1 MRKMVEVLPLLI
13 IFAKSPIFDVPLG
26 YASRLRHM
34 AHVIARVRLHTCL
47 KPQRIQRRV
56 FTSYITHFRRAVY
69 RKFQFK
75 KFSNLDI
82 TKKLAK
88 KKLFSTS

>member
-1 MRKMVEVLPLLI
+1 MPK
-13 IFAKSPIFDVPLG
+13 
-26 YASRLRHM
+26 
-34 AHVIARVRLHTCL
+34 
-47 KPQRIQRRV
+47 KPQRIQRLV
-56 FTSYITHFRRAVY
+56 FTSYITYFRRAVY

-88 KKLFSTS
+88 KNFFQLPSLFHPSENTGFFSEAHKNKLKTNC